1 MGKRTIDLWVVNN
14 QPVAS
19 SPGGVLGG
27 APASVTSARK
37 ASAQQDPLVTVGRRI
52 LATAG
57 IQGGP
62 NFSVPN
68 GTDPNGGTQV
78 YPGKNFE
85 RTRLVVGQRLT
96 PGCRLRVEGLA
107 LPSAPNSTTTG
118 IGSWWSDGRFGALI
132 VEVLYDNGVNQYT
145 RTVELAVPSSGET
158 NGGEPE
164 AFAGSWMRVL
174 SADIDHPANVE
185 DNAAFSGEVDV
196 EISIVMKGSLRLID
210 ACVYEVPY
218 ELHHDD
224 THREGMVHLAQGTY
238 PSEYALT
245 GANLPTDA
253 RWGARQN
260 LKTVHDQ
267 RQLWGP
273 AIMQWSSWDETT
285 AGVTDAEPDPL
296 VISSTSF
303 VGIPY
308 SGITTYSESNP
319 GWSVSSGGTARCA
332 EWAGILELR
341 EAVGV
346 IPVVVRVYARV
357 QSAGD
362 VGIIRFQTA
371 AHSYAD
377 IRVTATTYGWV
388 EGLWFAACPIAANIL
403 SVLQIFARVVASDQ
417 VWIRY
422 MSIHYGG
429 HAALAQ

>member
-1 MGKRTIDLWVVNN
+1 MGKRSIDLEVVNGQVIPPFLGN
-14 QPVAS
+14 GSGGAVAS
-19 SPGGVLGG
+19 RGDARG
-27 APASVTSARK
+27 ACSR
-37 ASAQQDPLVTVGRRI
+37 QDQLVTVGRRI
-52 LATAG
+52 LAATG
-57 IQGGP
+57 IQGSP
-62 NFSVPN
+62 QFSIPN
-68 GTDPNGGTQV
+68 GTDPNGGSQV
-78 YPGKNFE
+78 YPGKTFE

-96 PGCRLRVEGLA
+96 PGCRLRVEA
-107 LPSAPNSTTTG
+107 LVLPAGPNSTTTG
-118 IGSWWSDGRFGALI
+118 IGSWWSDGRYGSLI
-132 VEVLYDNGVNQYT
+132 VEVEYTNGINSYD
-145 RTVELAVPSSGET
+145 REVEMAAPSSGEA
-158 NGGEPE
+158 NGAEPT
-164 AFAGSWMRVL
+164 AFHPLGIRVL
-174 SADIDHPANVE
+174 NATIEHPANVE
-185 DNAAFSGEVDV
+185 DAPAFSGEVDV
-196 EISIVMKGSLRLID
+196 TISIVMKGSLRLID

-224 THREGMVHLAQGTY
+224 THREGAVHLAQGTY

-253 RWGARQN
+253 RWGARQC

-273 AIMQWSSWDETT
+273 ALMQWSSWDEST

-308 SGITTYSESNP
+308 SSITTYSESNP

-332 EWAGILELR
+332 EWSGILELR
-341 EAVGV
+341 EGVGC

-357 QSAGD
+357 AATGD
-362 VGIIRFQTA
+362 VGIIRFQSA
-371 AHSYAD
+371 PHSYAD

-388 EGLWFAACPIAANIL
+388 EGLWWMACPIHSNIL
-403 SVLQIFARVVASDQ
+403 SVLQIFARVQASDQ

-429 HAALAQ
+429 HAQLQQ